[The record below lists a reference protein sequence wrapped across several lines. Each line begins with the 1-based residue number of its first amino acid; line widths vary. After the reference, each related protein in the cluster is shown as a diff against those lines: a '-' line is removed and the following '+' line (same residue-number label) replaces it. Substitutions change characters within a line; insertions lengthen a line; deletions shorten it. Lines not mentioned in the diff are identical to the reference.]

1 MTWVI
6 VRKLKDQRHELN
18 RMYSITFGGEK
29 LADDDDDDDNA
40 GESNK
45 DDEVK
50 NNDWRNENIVDVN
63 NSKAVYESK

>member
-1 MTWVI
+1 
-6 VRKLKDQRHELN
+6 
-18 RMYSITFGGEK
+18 MYSITFGGEK

-50 NNDWRNENIVDVN
+50 NNDWKNENIVDVN